1 MNEFDTINQIVEN
14 SIRNSSYV
22 SVLISSGVFIIY
34 LVVVKITEVL
44 KAKDRN
50 KPFVEMTTAMKEI
63 SANVTK
69 LNSVLDKTLTDAEKK
84 ENTKCRTAI
93 KLAFD
98 SFQSHLTRECVDM
111 IINNHIETNKDLI
124 IENITKLVNTEY
136 YKIYSILSNYEING
150 VNVATRLDKKWVDET
165 TKSIIT
171 IMFNGQENVNRIAQL
186 SNRLSVD
193 INNYSTFVENKTFTI

>member
-1 MNEFDTINQIVEN
+1 MNEFETINQIVEN

-34 LVVVKITEVL
+34 LLIIKITDFL

-50 KPFVEMTTAMKEI
+50 KPFVEMTTAMKDI

-69 LNSVLDKTLTDAEKK
+69 LNSVLDKTLTDAERK
-84 ENTKCRTAI
+84 ETTKCRTSI

-98 SFQSHLTRECVDM
+98 SFQNHITRECVDM
-111 IINNHIETNKDLI
+111 IINNHIESNKELI

-150 VNVATRLDKKWVDET
+150 VNVAARLDKKWIDECI
-165 TKSIIT
+165 KSITT
-171 IMFNGQENVNRIAQL
+171 IMYNGQETVTRIAQL

-193 INNYSTFVENKTFTI
+193 INNYSTYVENKTFNV